1 MFSATKMAER
11 TVKAEIKKKK
21 NNQETKYKGR
31 NEYN

>member
-11 TVKAEIKKKK
+11 TVKAEIKKK